1 MEKKINPE
9 EIVYKEIV
17 QDRDGNK
24 KEVERNVIVS
34 GFVGIL
40 PDGDHKGKNGFVLF
54 RRGRAIEG
62 QIERIYPKEI
72 SGQQSRSSLN
82 ILDCMVKYTLKM
94 LK

>member
-9 EIVYKEIV
+9 EVVYKEIV
-17 QDRDGNK
+17 QDRDGN

-40 PDGDHKGKNGFVLF
+40 PDGDHKGKMVLF
-54 RRGRAIEG
+54 YLEEEE
-62 QIERIYPKEI
+62 QLKVKLKEYI
-72 SGQQSRSSLN
+72 QKKLVDNNQEALN